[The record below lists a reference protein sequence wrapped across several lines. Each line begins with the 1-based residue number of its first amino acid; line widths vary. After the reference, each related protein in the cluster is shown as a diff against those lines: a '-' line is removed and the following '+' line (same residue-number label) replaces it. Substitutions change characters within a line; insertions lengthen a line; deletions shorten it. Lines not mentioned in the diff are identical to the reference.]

1 MTDTFSTMVDDVF
14 DTIDDTKPNIDA
26 TQDKDITDKV
36 PGEGVIKDEDVFYS
50 EGARGELP
58 KVKSD
63 FIISADRARSMTDA
77 LRAQSAIKDRGTIST
92 EDISSINTAIP
103 GLISDDNPLEQ
114 YTKVASKT
122 HVAEGLAS
130 ISNLLEQQ
138 YDELRIAIKELCSK
152 YIALNSQTADNI
164 QSKFWKVLTDLNQTQ
179 AKLLVKCG
187 CSDLDQISYIFND
200 HTQFGQWLLSSV
212 YSWRTC
218 DINPSDSNF
227 TAPMRL
233 DPDKP
238 QDRII
243 QQLVESRGRRCI
255 IGTKS
260 IAFDGELAVFANS
273 IVVAHV
279 DPLYKEL
286 LEYLIGDGAKTTVNA
301 ARNTYIKNLGDIQ
314 TLGESIK
321 DVEDS
326 NVPLAVK
333 IKEITDITTKVNELV
348 AFNATL
354 VMILGSVFKKH
365 NDYQVM
371 LDALLAANQ

>member
-26 TQDKDITDKV
+26 TVDKDITDKV
-36 PGEGVIKDEDVFYS
+36 PEEGVIKDEDVFYS

-77 LRAQSAIKDRGTIST
+77 LKAQSAIKDRGTIST

-103 GLISDDNPLEQ
+103 GLINDDNPLEQ

-179 AKLLVKCG
+179 AKLLVKCD

-212 YSWRTC
+212 YSWRSC
-218 DINPSDSNF
+218 DANPNDNSF
-227 TAPMRL
+227 TSPMRL

-238 QDRII
+238 QDRIV

-255 IGTKS
+255 IGAKT
-260 IAFDGELAVFANS
+260 ITFDEELAGFANS
-273 IVVAHV
+273 IVPANG

-301 ARNTYIKNLGDIQ
+301 ARNSYIKNLGDIQ

-321 DVEDS
+321 DVEVSD
-326 NVPLAVK
+326 VPLAVK

-348 AFNATL
+348 AYNSTL
-354 VMILGSVFKKH
+354 VMILGSIFKKH

>member
-26 TQDKDITDKV
+26 TVDKDITDKV

-63 FIISADRARSMTDA
+63 FIISADRARSMGDA
-77 LRAQSAIKDRGTIST
+77 LKAQSAIKDRGTIST

-103 GLISDDNPLEQ
+103 GLINDDNPLEQ

-212 YSWRTC
+212 YSWDSR
-218 DINPSDSNF
+218 DANPSDNNF
-227 TAPMRL
+227 TTPMRL
-233 DPDKP
+233 NPDQP
-238 QDRII
+238 QDKII
-243 QQLVESRGRRCI
+243 HQLVLHRGRYCI
-255 IGTKS
+255 MGSKCVS
-260 IAFDGELAVFANS
+260 FGAELAEYTNTQLETFNS
-273 IVVAHV
+273 PV
-279 DPLYKEL
+279 YKDL
-286 LEYLIGDGAKTTVNA
+286 LEYLIGDGAKTTVHA

-321 DVEDS
+321 DVEVSDA
-326 NVPLAVK
+326 PLAVK

-348 AFNATL
+348 AFNSTL
-354 VMILGSVFKKH
+354 VMILGSIFKKH

>member
-1 MTDTFSTMVDDVF
+1 MTDTFNTIVDDVF
-14 DTIDDTKPNIDA
+14 DTIDDTKPIIDA
-26 TQDKDITDKV
+26 TVDKDVTDKV

-63 FIISADRARSMTDA
+63 FIISADRARDMASA
-77 LRAQSAIKDRGTIST
+77 LKAQSAIKDRGTIST
-92 EDISSINTAIP
+92 EDISSINAAIP
-103 GLISDDNPLEQ
+103 GLINDDNPLEQ

-200 HTQFGQWLLSSV
+200 HTQFGQWLLSSA
-212 YSWRTC
+212 YEWCS
-218 DINPSDSNF
+218 SDNVTKDNNF

-233 DPDKP
+233 DPDRP
-238 QDRII
+238 QDKII
-243 QQLVESRGRRCI
+243 HQLVQYHGRYCVIGSRGI
-255 IGTKS
+255 SFG
-260 IAFDGELAVFANS
+260 DELAEYSNS
-273 IVVAHV
+273 QVESFSSPV
-279 DPLYKEL
+279 YKDL
-286 LEYLIGDGAKTTVNA
+286 LEYLIGYGAKTTVNA
-301 ARNTYIKNLGDIQ
+301 ARNSYIKNLGDIQ

-348 AFNATL
+348 AFNSTL

>member
-1 MTDTFSTMVDDVF
+1 MTDTFNTMVDDVF
-14 DTIDDTKPNIDA
+14 DEIDDTKPIIDA
-26 TQDKDITDKV
+26 TAGRDITDKV
-36 PGEGVIKDEDVFYS
+36 AGEGVIKDEDVFYS
-50 EGARGELP
+50 EGARGQLP
-58 KVKSD
+58 KVKTD
-63 FIISADRARSMTDA
+63 FIISADRARDMASA
-77 LRAQSAIKDRGTIST
+77 LKAQSAIKDRGTIST
-92 EDISSINTAIP
+92 EDISSINAAIP
-103 GLISDDNPLEQ
+103 GLINDDNPLEQ
-114 YTKVASKT
+114 YTKIASKT

-200 HTQFGQWLLSSV
+200 HTQLGQWLLTSI
-212 YSWRTC
+212 YDWKERDGAHKENT
-218 DINPSDSNF
+218 F
-227 TAPMRL
+227 TAPMQL
-233 DPDKP
+233 YPDSQ
-238 QDRII
+238 QDRIVVR
-243 QQLVESRGRRCI
+243 LVESRGRHCVVGMKTI
-255 IGTKS
+255 S
-260 IAFDGELAVFANS
+260 FDEELAGFTGRPTSVYGE
-273 IVVAHV
+273 
-279 DPLYKEL
+279 PLYKEL

-321 DVEDS
+321 DVEGS
-326 NVPLAVK
+326 NIPLAVK

-348 AFNATL
+348 AFNSTL
-354 VMILGSVFKKH
+354 VMILGAIFKKH

-371 LDALLAANQ
+371 LDALLAANE